1 MTTRR
6 LVTNPFA
13 APEAVAPPADA
24 GAVVPRAFHQ
34 SLPGYAPTPL
44 RSLPAAA
51 EALGVRAVW
60 LKDESERI
68 GTPSFKIL
76 GASWATF
83 RVLADWLGV
92 EIAEVADF
100 ALLRA
105 KLSAAV
111 EQTGRPL
118 QLAAAT
124 DGNHGRAVAIMA
136 RLLGL
141 SARIFVPA
149 DMVAERIAAIESEGA
164 AVEVVD
170 GGYDDAIR
178 RSAEVAGSDVLVV
191 SDTSWEGY
199 TEPPAWVIDGYS
211 TMMAEVHEAIA
222 AGEADEPTVIAAQI
236 GVGAFAAAVVR
247 GFARP
252 QGPRLIGVEPTLAD
266 CVTVS
271 IERGELSEIPG
282 PQTSIMA
289 GLNCGTPSQIA
300 WPDMQHGF
308 DAFATATDDDAREAM
323 RLLARDSVVSGE
335 SGAAGLAGLLAH
347 RDALG
352 LTSDDVVLVFSTEGA
367 TDQAAYE
374 EIMRAGTDDDT
385 ATARSSQG

>member
-1 MTTRR
+1 MTARR

-13 APEAVAPPADA
+13 APEAVVASADA
-24 GAVVPRAFHQ
+24 GAVVPRTFHQ

-44 RSLPAAA
+44 RALPAAA
-51 EALGVRAVW
+51 EALGVAAVY

-76 GASWATF
+76 GASWATC
-83 RVLADWLGV
+83 RVLTEWLGV
-92 EIAEVADF
+92 DVAEVAEF
-100 ALLRA
+100 EQLRA
-105 KLSAAV
+105 RLSAAL
-111 EQTGRPL
+111 EESGQTL
-118 QLAAAT
+118 TLAAAT

-141 SARIFVPA
+141 SSRIFVPA
-149 DMVAERIAAIESEGA
+149 DMVPARIAAIESEGA
-164 AVEVVD
+164 VVEVVD

-178 RSAEVAGSDVLVV
+178 RSAEAAGDDVLVV

-199 TEPPAWVIDGYS
+199 TDPPAWVIDGYS

-222 AGEADEPTVIAAQI
+222 AGEAKAPTVVAAQI

-252 QGPRLIGVEPTLAD
+252 QGPRLIGVEPTLVD
-266 CVTVS
+266 CVIVS
-271 IERGELSEIPG
+271 IERGEMTEIPG

-300 WPDMQHGF
+300 WPDMRHGF

-323 RLLARDSVVSGE
+323 RLLARDGVVSGE

-352 LTSDDVVLVFSTEGA
+352 LTAADVVLVFSTEGA
-367 TDQAAYE
+367 TDEAAYQ
-374 EIMRAGTDDDT
+374 EIVG
-385 ATARSSQG
+385 S

>member
-1 MTTRR
+1 MSTRR
-6 LVTNPFA
+6 LVVNPFA
-13 APEAVAPPADA
+13 APEAVAPPAGA
-24 GAVVPRAFHQ
+24 GAVVPRTFHQ
-34 SLPGYAPTPL
+34 ALPGYEPTPL
-44 RSLPAAA
+44 RSLPSAA

-60 LKDESERI
+60 LKDESTRI

-76 GASWATF
+76 GASWATC

-92 EIAEVADF
+92 EIAEAAEF

-105 KLSAAV
+105 KVAAAV
-111 EQTGRPL
+111 EQTGSRPT
-118 QLAAAT
+118 LAAAT

-141 SARIFVPA
+141 PAQIFVPA

-170 GGYDDAIR
+170 GDYDDAIR
-178 RSAEVAGSDVLVV
+178 RSAEAASDDVLVV

-247 GFARP
+247 GFTHP
-252 QGPRLIGVEPTLAD
+252 GGPRLIGVEPTVAD

-271 IERGELSEIPG
+271 IERGELTEIPG

-289 GLNCGTPSQIA
+289 GLNCGTPSPIA
-300 WPDMQHGF
+300 WPDMMTGF
-308 DAFATATDDDAREAM
+308 DSFATVTDDDAREAM
-323 RLLARDSVVSGE
+323 RLLARDGVVSGE

-347 RDALG
+347 REALG
-352 LTSDDVVLVFSTEGA
+352 LSDDDVVLVFSTEGA

-374 EIMRAGTDDDT
+374 KIIGA
-385 ATARSSQG
+385 